1 MKRYTLIPALLLACV
16 VLPTAVVAQ
25 QVSFGSSWNEQ
36 RFSMFSSNEY
46 TLNGNSLGVRSD
58 GTVSMLWSRLP
69 KSMWQKREAA
79 WDWAV
84 EQSVPATDLTKK
96 GGDDR
101 NLSLYFVFLPAEA
114 AASVQN
120 KGVKALL
127 QNPDARVLMYVWG
140 GSHAR
145 GDILPSPY
153 LGARGRSV
161 IQRSAGTGSVSEQI
175 DLARDH
181 RRAFG
186 EDPQN
191 LVGLAVSSDSDDT
204 GTKVQ
209 ARLSRLRFR

>member
-1 MKRYTLIPALLLACV
+1 MKRNALLPASLLTMAMLASV
-16 VLPTAVVAQ
+16 SQAQ
-25 QVSFGSSWNEQ
+25 QVTFGQSWAEQ
-36 RFSMFSSNEY
+36 RFSMFSSNEFA
-46 TLNGNSLGVRSD
+46 LNGSSLGVRSD
-58 GTVSMLWSRLP
+58 GTVSMVWSRLP
-69 KSMWQKREAA
+69 KSFWQKREAR
-79 WDWAV
+79 WDWVV
-84 EQSVPATDLTKK
+84 EQSVPPTDLTQK

-101 NLSLYFVFLPAEA
+101 NLSLYFVFLPADA
-114 AASVQN
+114 AESAQK

-140 GSHAR
+140 GNHAR

-161 IQRSAGTGSVSEQI
+161 IQRSAGTGSLSEQI

-186 EDPQN
+186 EEPQN

-204 GTKVQ
+204 GTKVKAQ
-209 ARLSRLRFR
+209 LSGLRFR